1 MEHQEPGGEL
11 RSAAC
16 ALLRH
21 RLSLE
26 QEQQAAEMLAAMG
39 VAEPRGADGLLLGQY
54 LKALGGD
61 TAAAKFVRD
70 AAAEFSPPPEPEP
83 VMPEDLR
90 SLPDDALYALL
101 AEAAS

>member
-1 MEHQEPGGEL
+1 MERKEPGDVL
-11 RSAAC
+11 RNAAC
-16 ALLRH
+16 ALLSH

-26 QEQQAAEMLAAMG
+26 REQDAAEMLAAMG
-39 VAEPRGADGLLLGQY
+39 VPEPTGADGLLLGQY

>member
-1 MEHQEPGGEL
+1 MDRKEPGDVL
-11 RSAAC
+11 RGAAC

-26 QEQQAAEMLAAMG
+26 QEQAAAETLAAMG
-39 VAEPRGADGLLLGQY
+39 VSDPRGADGLLLGQY

-70 AAAEFSPPPEPEP
+70 AASAAAAETEPAA
-83 VMPEDLR
+83 PEDLKAL
-90 SLPDDALYALL
+90 SDAALYALA
-101 AEAAS
+101 AEAPP

>member
-1 MEHQEPGGEL
+1 MEDPTIGEAL

-26 QEQQAAEMLAAMG
+26 QEQAAAEMLAAMG

-61 TAAAKFVRD
+61 TSAARFVRD
-70 AAAEFSPPPEPEP
+70 AAAEFAPPPESDP
-83 VMPEDLR
+83 VTPEDLK
-90 SLPDDALYALL
+90 SLPDAALYAL
-101 AEAAS
+101 ATEAPP

>member
-1 MEHQEPGGEL
+1 MEQHESEDAL

-16 ALLRH
+16 ALLTH

-26 QEQQAAEMLAAMG
+26 QEQAAAETLAAMG
-39 VAEPRGADGLLLGQY
+39 VSEPRGADGLLLGQY

-70 AAAEFSPPPEPEP
+70 AASAAAVETEPAA
-83 VMPEDLR
+83 PEDLKAL
-90 SLPDDALYALL
+90 SDAALYALA
-101 AEAAS
+101 AEAPP

>member
-1 MEHQEPGGEL
+1 MKDQEPGGEL

-16 ALLRH
+16 ALLAH

-26 QEQQAAEMLAAMG
+26 QEQEAAELLAAMG
-39 VAEPRGADGLLLGQY
+39 VLEPRGADGLLLGQY
-54 LKALGGD
+54 LKALKGD

-70 AAAEFSPPPEPEP
+70 AAAEAAPPEPEAI
-83 VMPEDLR
+83 VFEDLK

-101 AEAAS
+101 AEAAP

>member
-1 MEHQEPGGEL
+1 MDTKEPGDVL

-26 QEQQAAEMLAAMG
+26 REQEAAEMLAAMG
-39 VAEPRGADGLLLGQY
+39 VAEPTGADGLLLGQY

-70 AAAEFSPPPEPEP
+70 AAIAAAPEEETTS
-83 VMPEDLR
+83 PEDLR
-90 SLPDDALYALL
+90 SLPDAALYAMA
-101 AEAAS
+101 AEGAP

>member
-1 MEHQEPGGEL
+1 MDRKEPGDVL
-11 RSAAC
+11 RGAAC

-26 QEQQAAEMLAAMG
+26 QEQAASEMLLAMG
-39 VAEPRGADGLLLGQY
+39 VSEPTGADGLLLGQY

-70 AAAEFSPPPEPEP
+70 AASAAAAETEPAA
-83 VMPEDLR
+83 PEDLKAL
-90 SLPDDALYALL
+90 SDAALYAMA
-101 AEAAS
+101 AEAAP